1 MLLPAER
8 ALQRQL
14 IEGWAQAAEE
24 MAPEQTSMI
33 HNWLG
38 RRLAHVET
46 GRSRV
51 VVGHDDLAA
60 WLL

>member
-1 MLLPAER
+1 MLRPGQDE
-8 ALQRQL
+8 LQRQL
-14 IEGWAQAAEE
+14 MEGWAHAAEE
-24 MAPEQTSMI
+24 MAPGQASMI
-33 HNWLG
+33 HNWLA

-51 VVGHDDLAA
+51 VVGHEDLAA

>member
-1 MLLPAER
+1 MLLPEQR

-14 IEGWAQAAEE
+14 IEGWAESAEE
-24 MAPEQTSMI
+24 MAPAQTSMI
-33 HNWLG
+33 HNWLA
-38 RRLAHVET
+38 RRLEHVEA